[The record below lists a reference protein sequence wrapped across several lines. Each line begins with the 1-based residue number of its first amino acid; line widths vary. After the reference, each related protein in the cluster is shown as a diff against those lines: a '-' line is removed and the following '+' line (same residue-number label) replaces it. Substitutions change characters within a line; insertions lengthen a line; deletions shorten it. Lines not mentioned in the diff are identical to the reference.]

1 LSVTELY
8 DAYAS
13 GKITRGAFIR
23 RLTVFGM
30 SASIAVA
37 YANALARPS
46 AARAEA
52 GDIGYGDYY
61 DYYDYYDNYGDL
73 YGTP

>member
-1 LSVTELY
+1 MSVTELY

-13 GKITRGAFIR
+13 GKITRGAFVR
-23 RLTVFGM
+23 RLTAFGM

-46 AARAEA
+46 AARAEGGA
-52 GDIGYGDYY
+52 GYGDYY
-61 DYYDYYDNYGDL
+61 DYYDYYDHYGDL
-73 YGTP
+73 YGTV